1 VARAIKRAI
10 GKRNSNRA
18 KHGMGTRTFMC
29 DREEFESGRGESNSR
44 SQLGKSRQAE
54 PVDDYGRLWK
64 VSEPVDDNGRP
75 RTNPDVP

>member
-1 VARAIKRAI
+1 
-10 GKRNSNRA
+10 
-18 KHGMGTRTFMC
+18 MC